1 MARANKP
8 EDTVIVAKLPPRK
21 PKGGIAVKVGKPR
34 KIMTAALRRTAAPQT
49 GGTTTGAGGN
59 FYSPE
64 LSTDFLELPQS
75 RDEQRSY
82 YRHFYDYDPF
92 VGQAIDQ
99 HEELPLSKLR
109 LNKPRAKNKEL
120 ADKSMRFCEKWAKRI
135 KLLDRLISIVHE
147 YFLLGE
153 AWIYCEDTS
162 PDLPNEVRCKMYRE
176 ITEDGGLIERW
187 EEFADADEREI
198 EWLKKNYKGWTAVR
212 CLPPEQI
219 HMESFGF
226 TDAKI
231 IELVPDAK
239 TRALINRADQGDV
252 QAQRVAAT
260 ISPEISE
267 AIREGRN
274 IPLNTDPDAGSFVH
288 YVARKK
294 SDYEENGKSLL
305 QRCLHMLVF
314 RDKVRQALTSIAS
327 RHMTPYRLVYAEDM
341 NEEQTEEL
349 REQVDMA
356 LMDPDYSIITN
367 FQVNWEEI
375 GADQR
380 LPDWSWVWEFTDRQ
394 MYAGLGVTES
404 LLSGESSYSGD
415 RINLEV
421 INTRY
426 MLLREMLQ
434 DLVEEHFFKPMCKRM
449 GFIEEDEDGD
459 MIVITPRL
467 SFTRLALRDSSDT
480 FDQLYNL
487 YTKGSLSID
496 TIYDVLNLDVDTET
510 EKIQKEMLTAKD
522 STFNEA
528 LRGALS
534 SAGNTVAEQS
544 NLVEKLCEV
553 MGLEY
558 KPPAEEEGGRFG

>member
-1 MARANKP
+1 MARANRP
-8 EDTVIVAKLPPRK
+8 EDTVEVAKLPPRK
-21 PKGGIAVKVGKPR
+21 KKGGVSVKVGKLP
-34 KIMTAALRRTAAPQT
+34 KIMTAAMRRSASPLT
-49 GGTTTGAGGN
+49 GSTTTGSGGN

-75 RDEQRSY
+75 KDEQRAY

-92 VGQAIDQ
+92 VGQALDQ

-109 LNKPRAKNKEL
+109 LQKPLTKNKEMGKK
-120 ADKSMRFCEKWAKRI
+120 AMRFCEKWADRVD
-135 KLLDRLISIVHE
+135 LLSRLMSIVHE
-147 YFLLGE
+147 FTLIGE
-153 AWIYCEDTS
+153 VWVYCEDTS
-162 PDLPNEVRCKMYRE
+162 PDMPDDVRCKLYRE
-176 ITEDGGLIERW
+176 ITSDGDLVEKL
-187 EEFADADEREI
+187 EEYDDADEREVN
-198 EWLKKNYKGWTAVR
+198 WLKKNYKGWSAVR

-219 HMESFGF
+219 HQESFGF
-226 TDAKI
+226 TDSRL

-239 TRALINRADQGDV
+239 TRSLIERADQGDV
-252 QAQRVAAT
+252 QSQRIVET
-260 ISPEISE
+260 ISPEIVE
-267 AIREGRN
+267 AIRESRS

-288 YVARKK
+288 YIARKK
-294 SDYEENGKSLL
+294 SDYEENGKSIL

-341 NEEQTEEL
+341 NEDQTEEL

-426 MLLREMLQ
+426 MLMRLMLQ
-434 DLVEEHFFKPMCKRM
+434 NLVEKQFFTPMCKRM
-449 GFIEEDEDGD
+449 GFVEEDEDGD

-467 SFTRLALRDSSDT
+467 SFTRLALRDNSDT

-496 TIYDVLNLDVDTET
+496 TIYDVLNLDPDTEH
-510 EKIQKEMLTAKD
+510 EKLAGEVLTIKD

-534 SAGNTVAEQS
+534 AAGNSVAEQS
-544 NLVEKLCEV
+544 NLVEKLCEIL
-553 MGLEY
+553 GLEF
-558 KPPAEEEGGRFG
+558 KPPEEEGGGRF